1 MMPQEKGWSEM
12 SGYKH
17 ATVTIS
23 EREYRHLH
31 EADMKRR
38 FRGHTKIKAQNSG
51 STEDLINTLQQMEN
65 RQRQLEEA
73 FGDLDQDFDR
83 LDEDMVQV
91 ILEQNALC
99 YQSLA
104 TVIEETASNASAS
117 LALVSE
123 RFSEQLQIERE
134 HYQQNLQ
141 SVIQRLDTFEQREQ
155 AKMKLARQWLRQ
167 VVIFSDFIQ
176 EQFDHERFLP
186 GQLSKILRSL
196 EIAQR
201 NLAEG
206 LPEASLQ
213 ISQQAFLG
221 MSDLRLELEQRI
233 VEWQAEY
240 GRASGAL
247 DQFITEL
254 ELNASVNALGL
265 EGEELTERV
274 DVAYWSNGD
283 YQQLLT
289 KCRRL
294 SALLSQE
301 NQHITTEELKQT
313 HAELLPVLTE
323 RFESIIY
330 EARLNALNSQLRMN
344 IAEQALQALESHGFR
359 LNESG
364 YLNKDMRSPFMAQL
378 DSSDGSRVTIQ
389 VLPTDQTASELT
401 NELVMVTNHPFLKT
415 EHEARLRWE
424 ELCRSLNQYEL
435 TVSRTEVRSL
445 PSLTAPDRV
454 EQPAFLGQQP
464 IHSKR
469 QNNVR

>member
-1 MMPQEKGWSEM
+1 M

-23 EREYRHLH
+23 EREYRRLH

-38 FRGHTKIKAQNSG
+38 FRGHAKIKTRNSG
-51 STEDLINTLQQMEN
+51 QTEDLINTLQQMEN

-73 FGDLDQDFDR
+73 FGDLDQD
-83 LDEDMVQV
+83 LDHLDHDMIQV

-99 YQSLA
+99 YQSLVA
-104 TVIEETASNASAS
+104 VIDETASNANAS
-117 LALVSE
+117 LALVSQ

-134 HYQQNLQ
+134 HYQLNLQ
-141 SVIQRLDTFEQREQ
+141 SLIQRLDKYEQREQ

-167 VVIFSDFIQ
+167 VVLLADLIQ
-176 EQFDHERFLP
+176 EQFDHDRFLP
-186 GQLSKILRSL
+186 GQLSKILRAL

-221 MSDLRLELEQRI
+221 LSDLRLELEQR
-233 VEWQAEY
+233 VMEWQSEY
-240 GRASGAL
+240 GRASEAL

-265 EGEELTERV
+265 EGEELPERV

-283 YQQLLT
+283 YQHLLA
-289 KCRRL
+289 KCRHL

-301 NQHITTEELKQT
+301 QQHITTEELKQT
-313 HAELLPVLTE
+313 HAELLPILME

-330 EARLNALNSQLRMN
+330 TARLNALNSQLRMN
-344 IAEQALQALESHGFR
+344 IAEQALQALENHGFR

-364 YLNKDMRSPFMAQL
+364 YVDKDMRAPFMAQL

-389 VLPTDQTASELT
+389 VLPTDTTGRELT
-401 NELVMVTNHPFLKT
+401 NELVMVTNHPLLKT

-424 ELCRSLNQYEL
+424 ELCRSLNQYDL
-435 TVSRTEVRSL
+435 MVSRTETRAT
-445 PSLTAPDRV
+445 PALTAPDRG
-454 EQPAFLGQQP
+454 EQPAFVDQQP

-469 QNNVR
+469 QHHVR